1 MKKLLLAAAITLSFS
16 AMAVEQACEMSF
28 DATTPTARFID
39 NNDGTVTDQATK
51 LIWMRCSVG
60 QNWNNETKYCDG
72 MPVTV
77 FWQGALQAAD
87 NAKNNQE
94 NKLYHFADKTNW
106 RVPNIKELVS
116 IREQR
121 CVHPAMNSVI
131 FPNVDAI
138 AQAEGGYSYLWSS
151 TPVIADEGIMNLD
164 VTAGAVVASTSVVDY
179 ARGVLLVADPA
190 PEPE

>member
-1 MKKLLLAAAITLSFS
+1 MKKLLLAAAITLSVS
-16 AMAVEQACEMSF
+16 ATAVEQACEMSF
-28 DATTPTARFID
+28 DASTPTARFID
-39 NNDGTVTDQATK
+39 NNDGTVTDQATQ
-51 LIWMRCSVG
+51 LTWMRCSVG
-60 QNWNNETKYCDG
+60 QSWNNETKHCDG
-72 MPVTV
+72 MPVAV

-87 NAKNNQE
+87 NARTNE
-94 NKLYHFADKTNW
+94 ANKLYHFADKTNW

-151 TPVIADEGIMNLD
+151 TPVIADEGIMILD
-164 VTAGAVVASTSVVDY
+164 VTAGGLVASTSVVDY
-179 ARGVLLVADPA
+179 ARGVLLVADP
-190 PEPE
+190 E